1 MEEDNEYLKL
11 STEDKCQHKL
21 WKARLKG
28 YEEATLLFQQLDE
41 KAPEFNRYAPL
52 IKKFVA
58 DSNAVAQEKGL
69 EASLVFMENAHVAG
83 RVSGDVVAAIVQK
96 AIAAPKTSTREKAR
110 ELLLMVVEIEKYEIV
125 QEELIKGFSQ
135 KNPKVVAACI
145 GAMTLALSSFGHKIL
160 TLKPLVKLIPVIMEH
175 KDKSVREEAK
185 GLIVELHRWIGAAI
199 KAQLTSLKPV
209 QVSELEAEFE
219 KTAGEKPQ
227 QTRFLRSQQDLRAKM
242 EARAEGG
249 DDDDEADDDG
259 DEPDAVDPLDLMEPV
274 NILPMLPKDFYELLE
289 AKKWQERKQ
298 SLEAAKELIAKNP
311 RLAAGDYGDLVKALK
326 KVITKDT
333 NVMLVALA
341 GQTLAGLATG
351 LRKQF
356 SPYAVSCMSAILD
369 KFKEKK
375 ATVVAALREAADAI
389 YPATSLEAIQ
399 EDVVGALG
407 NKNPSIKA
415 ETAALLARC
424 FCYCTPAILT
434 KKLLKVYVTELARL
448 LSDSDPA
455 VREAASEALGT
466 AWKVVGEKSV
476 AAFMGEQDPL
486 KVAKVKEYSEK
497 AELKVRQGSAK
508 AAKPAAAP
516 AADKPKVVKSGG
528 AAAAAAK
535 KPAAGKPAAKKAPA
549 KKAAAKSAGG
559 ASSSAAAAS
568 ARPEVTEPEL
578 SPEEADQLVAEL
590 ISEDIIKQLAD
601 SNWKTRLEATQT
613 LQQTVSGRSD
623 LPTQAILVALS
634 RKPGL
639 KDNNFQVLKLKFDV
653 VQQLAENTKFSRR
666 SADLCLSDLVDKLG
680 DLKTGGGA
688 AAALSSMA
696 EALSLETISSEV
708 LQLAFAHKSPKVQ
721 EGALSWLSKS
731 IREFGF
737 TLKPKPIVNYVR
749 KALAH
754 TNPAIRNAAVALLGT
769 MHLYMGGT
777 LRQLFEDEKPALL
790 QQIDAEFQRVSGEQP
805 PVPTRGRRAVD
816 AAADG
821 DDSGERE
828 PAAAAPVEDLVPR
841 EDIGD
846 RVTGALLAELGDKNW
861 KVKFVTA
868 NIGELGSALAARC
881 VDSNKNLAA
890 ESLRICG
897 ELGGALGPHCRA
909 HLKTVVPGLLTALA
923 DSKPNIRQ
931 AALAALTTWKE
942 QTSLKEFF
950 DGEMLADALK
960 AGTPNTRSE
969 LLAWLAIQMKEVS
982 GSLPKDDLTACV
994 PHLYTALEDR
1004 SAEVRRAAA
1013 DAVLPFMIHL
1023 SYEAMARHAGK
1034 LKPASKTTVMA
1045 ALDKE
1050 RPNVPAKAP
1059 PKPKSAAA
1067 AGRAPPARLASAH
1080 SEEELLDDEPSAA
1093 PPPGKAVRGG
1103 GKTQRAASKTRA
1115 GSRATSARSAK
1126 DEDADLAPPLQVN
1139 NLKRQR
1145 VADEVKLKCLKWN
1158 FTQPRA
1164 EFLEQLKDQMTNAGV
1179 NKTLMTQMF
1188 HSDFKQHIK
1197 AIDTLS
1203 GCTDSSFEAVSANLD
1218 LLLKWMTLRFFDTN
1232 PTVIIKGLEM
1242 FHQIFIRLAD
1252 DEYRLLE
1259 QEATAFIPYA
1269 IVKLGDPKDSIRA
1282 SMRNIFRELYKIY
1295 PASKVFLFVMD
1306 GLKSKNGRQRA
1317 ECLDEVGYM
1326 IETFALGVCQPSA
1339 GAALKEVARQ
1349 IGDRDNAVRKAALNA
1364 LVQAHYNTGDK
1375 LYKLIGNISDKDLS
1389 LLEERIKRAPPRA
1402 APPPPAA
1409 ERPRSCVEPSHQEQE
1424 PAPPSGGAR
1433 YVPAP
1438 RAARPPAAGAGDA
1451 RYVVAA
1457 PPPPPPPLRR
1467 RHLGSVEDLLDEAE
1481 REWRQLAD
1489 EGPRSGLPTAPP
1501 PAEPDE
1507 PPAPPRP
1514 RNEITEYCERL
1525 MSQYPRTAA
1534 ADMEEFELH
1543 WRQVWREMD
1552 AIINEPPLVTPTFKH
1567 SWTKPNSQSAYH
1579 TAELEQWVGQVADP
1593 DPATVRRGLE
1603 RLMTVLKSNEHDVLA
1618 DHTGRILEASTVQ
1631 YRRLLAAV
1639 EADEKP
1645 TAALAREVSTLLTTL
1660 LHYPSLADKCSHEAL
1675 QQLVAASLEIITC
1688 PKLSKQ
1694 GEGAAILAAVNKLTV
1709 RLVEKANHTNLVC
1722 ALVAMLRAS
1731 VSSGAAGSPYQEL
1744 LMKCIWKVVRLLPEW
1759 LSQLDFHEIMLEI
1772 HRFLEAHPSSWWKT
1786 MASDTPLRTVKTV
1799 LHSLA
1804 SIFGYQVLTFVGLIE
1819 NADKTE
1825 LWAYL
1830 MKVLTTTGGEAT
1842 LKLTEDARQ
1851 PGAGASASP
1860 SPAGGK
1866 FSKSTY
1872 DQLSEIFKKI
1882 GTKENTKEGLVQLY
1896 DFRLQNPDADI
1907 QAFLSKSS
1915 QFFQNYVERGLKGIE
1930 AQRLRSGQQTAGAAA
1945 SASDRDRT
1953 WRQEQLRM
1961 RKDAE
1966 RLLAELPPLPKDPI
1980 LTARSGVPSGLLAEL
1995 PPLPKDPSDE
2005 RRPDVHID
2013 RFRELLRHWPE
2024 HQHLIRD
2031 LDQLQASWRSGA
2043 EAPRRPTSQHHQTST
2058 PPRATGPSA
2067 GVGGSPQQP
2076 VADAAEIEE
2085 YRRRLAKFRNPAP

>member
-1 MEEDNEYLKL
+1 
-11 STEDKCQHKL
+11 
-21 WKARLKG
+21 
-28 YEEATLLFQQLDE
+28 
-41 KAPEFNRYAPL
+41 
-52 IKKFVA
+52 
-58 DSNAVAQEKGL
+58 
-69 EASLVFMENAHVAG
+69 
-83 RVSGDVVAAIVQK
+83 
-96 AIAAPKTSTREKAR
+96 
-110 ELLLMVVEIEKYEIV
+110 
-125 QEELIKGFSQ
+125 
-135 KNPKVVAACI
+135 
-145 GAMTLALSSFGHKIL
+145 MTLALSSFGHKIL

-549 KKAAAKSAGG
+549 KKAATKSAGG
-559 ASSSAAAAS
+559 ASSSAAAAA

-680 DLKTGGGA
+680 DLKTGSGA

-805 PVPTRGRRAVD
+805 PAPTRGRRAVD

-846 RVTGALLAELGDKNW
+846 RVTGALLTELADKNW
-861 KVKFVTA
+861 KVRNEALQKVAALLRQAKFVTA

-982 GSLPKDDLTACV
+982 GGLPKDDLTACV

-1067 AGRAPPARLASAH
+1067 AGRAPPARLASAQ

-1093 PPPGKAVRGG
+1093 PPSGKAVRGG

-1158 FTQPRA
+1158 FSQPRA

-1424 PAPPSGGAR
+1424 PAPPR
-1433 YVPAP
+1433 
-1438 RAARPPAAGAGDA
+1438 
-1451 RYVVAA
+1451 
-1457 PPPPPPPLRR
+1457 
-1467 RHLGSVEDLLDEAE
+1467 
-1481 REWRQLAD
+1481 
-1489 EGPRSGLPTAPP
+1489 PRSGLPTAPP

-1966 RLLAELPPLPKDPI
+1966 RLLAELPPLPKDP
-1980 LTARSGVPSGLLAEL
+1980 
-1995 PPLPKDPSDE
+1995 SDE

>member
-110 ELLLMVVEIEKYEIV
+110 DLLLMVVEIEKYEIV

-549 KKAAAKSAGG
+549 KKAATKSAGG
-559 ASSSAAAAS
+559 ASSSAAAAA

-680 DLKTGGGA
+680 DLKTGSGA

-805 PVPTRGRRAVD
+805 PAPTRGRRAVD

-846 RVTGALLAELGDKNW
+846 RVTGALLTELADKNW
-861 KVKFVTA
+861 KVRNEALQKVAALLRQAKFVTA

-982 GSLPKDDLTACV
+982 GGLPKDDLTACV

-1067 AGRAPPARLASAH
+1067 AGRAPPARLASAQ

-1093 PPPGKAVRGG
+1093 PPSGKAVRGG

-1158 FTQPRA
+1158 FSQPRA

-1424 PAPPSGGAR
+1424 PAPPR
-1433 YVPAP
+1433 
-1438 RAARPPAAGAGDA
+1438 
-1451 RYVVAA
+1451 
-1457 PPPPPPPLRR
+1457 
-1467 RHLGSVEDLLDEAE
+1467 
-1481 REWRQLAD
+1481 
-1489 EGPRSGLPTAPP
+1489 PRSGLPTAPP

-1966 RLLAELPPLPKDPI
+1966 RLLAELPPLPKDP
-1980 LTARSGVPSGLLAEL
+1980 
-1995 PPLPKDPSDE
+1995 SDE